1 MRIAV
6 PNKGR
11 LHEPTIDLLERAGL
25 HLENGADRK
34 LYADTVDPDV
44 TVLFARAADIPEYV
58 SDGAA
63 DLGITGFDQVQ
74 EARVDNVSE
83 LLDLEF
89 GRCRLVLAAPEDGDI
104 ERLEDLA
111 GKTVATEFPNIT
123 EDFFADTGVEPDI
136 VEVSGATELTPH
148 VEMADAIVDITSTGT
163 TLKMNRLAIVDEVL
177 SSSVRLFGR
186 DDVLDEPKIDEV
198 RTALSSV
205 KQAEGKRYLMMN
217 VPRDRLEDVRDVI
230 RGWAG
235 RRSWTSPTKTT
246 MRRPLLSTPS
256 STSEMSSRRSPRS
269 KRRRERYFGD
279 RDRATGRVVR
289 SVVTRVAGYAGTRAP
304 DRPESGLLESGGDR
318 SLERV
323 ELEKGVERGAVRRR
337 ADKAPHPIEAHDIV
351 FLEQREMGFTERRVD
366 PLAQLVDRRPDRRV
380 AFGIGEP
387 ADERSEGIGSSVA
400 STQRRISH
408 RRSLSTTREIVSRGG
423 TTTERTVVAEA
434 KPIRSG
440 RRWIRVDRHWHEKVR
455 DGTLDKRDRSFRRV

>member
-58 SDGAA
+58 ADGAA
-63 DLGITGFDQVQ
+63 DLGITGFDQVC
-74 EARVDNVSE
+74 EARVDNVEE

-104 ERLEDLA
+104 TSVDDLA
-111 GKTVATEFPNIT
+111 GKIVATEFPNIT
-123 EDFFADTGVEPDI
+123 ADFFADTGVEPDI

-186 DDVLDEPKIDEV
+186 DDVVEDPKIEEV

-205 KQAEGKRYLMMN
+205 KDAEGKRYLMMN
-217 VPRDRLEDVRDVI
+217 VPRAELDDVRDVI
-230 RGWAG
+230 PGLG
-235 RRSWTSPTKTT
+235 GPTV
-246 MRRPLLSTPS
+246 M
-256 STSEMSSRRSPRS
+256 
-269 KRRRERYFGD
+269 
-279 RDRATGRVVR
+279 
-289 SVVTRVAGYAGTRAP
+289 
-304 DRPESGLLESGGDR
+304 
-318 SLERV
+318 
-323 ELEKGVERGAVRRR
+323 
-337 ADKAPHPIEAHDIV
+337 DI
-351 FLEQREMGFTERRVD
+351 
-366 PLAQLVDRRPDRRV
+366 
-380 AFGIGEP
+380 
-387 ADERSEGIGSSVA
+387 ADEMDDEGKVA
-400 STQRRISH
+400 VHAVVNETDVFETITDVKAAGASDILVT
-408 RRSLSTTREIVSRGG
+408 EI
-423 TTTERTVVAEA
+423 ERLVE
-434 KPIRSG
+434 
-440 RRWIRVDRHWHEKVR
+440 
-455 DGTLDKRDRSFRRV
+455 